1 MSNVQ
6 RLQPLVGTVMLIDDA
21 LVLPSDIMEELGW
34 EESVL
39 LELEFVN
46 ERWILTQSKVAASK
60 FSGHILSDEIQRSN

>member
-39 LELEFVN
+39 LE
-46 ERWILTQSKVAASK
+46 
-60 FSGHILSDEIQRSN
+60 